1 MISEIKITK
10 LILEAS
16 VKNLLDNLSVDAAIA
31 GAGPSGLVAAKYLSE
46 AGIKVALFERKL
58 STGGGMWGGGMM
70 FPRIVVQKRA
80 KHILDDFKIN
90 SCEIEK
96 NYFVADSIESVAKLT
111 AGAID
116 AGANIF
122 NGISVEDVMIRE
134 NKICGLVINWSSVEI
149 AKLHVDPLSIESKF
163 VIDATGHPLEVC
175 KVVQEKVGELNT
187 PSGKIE
193 GEKSMW
199 AERAE
204 NLVEDN
210 TKEVYPG
217 LFVVGMAANAVYGSP
232 RMGPIFGGMLLS
244 GKKAA
249 EMIIERLNE

>member
-1 MISEIKITK
+1 MISETKITK
-10 LILEAS
+10 LILESAAN
-16 VKNLLDNLSVDAAIA
+16 NLLNNLNVDVAIA
-31 GAGPSGLVAAKYLSE
+31 GGGPSGLVAAKYLAQ
-46 AGIKVALFERKL
+46 AGLKVSLYERKL
-58 STGGGMWGGGMM
+58 STGGGMWGGGMC
-70 FPRIVVQKRA
+70 FPRIVVQGEA
-80 KHILDDFKIN
+80 KHILDDFNIK
-90 SCEIEK
+90 SKEYEK
-96 NYFVADSIESVAKLT
+96 NYFVADSIEAVAKLT
-111 AGAID
+111 AGAVD
-116 AGANIF
+116 AGATIF

-134 NKICGLVINWSSVEI
+134 NKICGMVINWSSVEV
-149 AKLHVDPLSIESKF
+149 AGLHVDPMTIESKF

-175 KVVQEKVGELNT
+175 KIVQEKVGKLST

-204 NLVEDN
+204 SLVEDN

-217 LFVVGMAANAVYGSP
+217 LWVVGMAANAVFGSP

-249 EMIIERLNE
+249 EDIVGKLK

>member
-96 NYFVADSIESVAKLT
+96 NYFVADSIESVTKLT

-122 NGISVEDVMIRE
+122 KNLRSCDKLEFCGNRE
-134 NKICGLVINWSSVEI
+134 TSC
-149 AKLHVDPLSIESKF
+149 
-163 VIDATGHPLEVC
+163 
-175 KVVQEKVGELNT
+175 
-187 PSGKIE
+187 
-193 GEKSMW
+193 
-199 AERAE
+199 
-204 NLVEDN
+204 
-210 TKEVYPG
+210 
-217 LFVVGMAANAVYGSP
+217 
-232 RMGPIFGGMLLS
+232 
-244 GKKAA
+244 
-249 EMIIERLNE
+249 

>member
-80 KHILDDFKIN
+80 KHILDDFNIK
-90 SCEIEK
+90 STADGE
-96 NYFVADSIESVAKLT
+96 YFVADSIESVAKLT

-175 KVVQEKVGELNT
+175 KVVQEKVGKLNT

-249 EMIIERLNE
+249 EVIIERLK